1 MSLKPKVSDADH
13 IMGNGQA
20 DLTIVEYGDY
30 QCPHCGGAHP
40 ILKEMM
46 AELGSQI
53 RFVFRNF
60 PLSEM
65 HPYALP
71 AALAAE
77 AAGLQGKFWEMHDA
91 IYENQ
96 NLLSERLLL
105 DIAEQLGLDIP
116 KFKSDVK
123 SEALQDRVDSDF
135 ESGMLSGVN
144 GTPTF
149 FVNGQKFDGGAEDLV
164 QVLGEN

>member
-1 MSLKPKVSDADH
+1 MSLKPNVSEADH
-13 IMGNGQA
+13 ILGNGQA

-30 QCPHCGGAHP
+30 QCPHCGKAHP
-40 ILKEMM
+40 VIKEMM

-65 HPYALP
+65 HPYAKS

-77 AAGLQGKFWEMHDA
+77 AAALQGKFWEMHDA
-91 IYENQ
+91 IFENQ
-96 NLLSERLLL
+96 NSLNDQWLL
-105 DIAEQLGLDIP
+105 DMAQQLELDMD
-116 KFKSDVK
+116 KFRSDLNDESIV
-123 SEALQDRVDSDF
+123 DRVEGDF
-135 ESGMLSGVN
+135 ESGMMSGVN

-164 QVLGEN
+164 QVLREQ

>member
-1 MSLKPKVSDADH
+1 MSLKPNVSEADH
-13 IMGNGQA
+13 ILGNGQA

-30 QCPHCGGAHP
+30 QCPHCGKAHP
-40 ILKEMM
+40 VIKEMM

-65 HPYALP
+65 HPYAKS

-77 AAGLQGKFWEMHDA
+77 AAALQGKFWEMHDA
-91 IYENQ
+91 IFENQ
-96 NLLSERLLL
+96 NSLNDQWLL
-105 DIAEQLGLDIP
+105 DMAQQLDLDMD
-116 KFKSDVK
+116 KFRSDLNDESIV
-123 SEALQDRVDSDF
+123 DRVEGDF
-135 ESGMLSGVN
+135 ESGMMSGVN

-164 QVLGEN
+164 QVLREQ

>member
-1 MSLKPKVSDADH
+1 MSLKPNVSEADH
-13 IMGNGQA
+13 ILGNGQA

-30 QCPHCGGAHP
+30 QCPHCGKAHP
-40 ILKEMM
+40 VIKEMM

-65 HPYALP
+65 HPYAKS

-77 AAGLQGKFWEMHDA
+77 AAALQGKFWEMHDA
-91 IYENQ
+91 IFENQ
-96 NLLSERLLL
+96 NSLNDHWLL
-105 DIAEQLGLDIP
+105 DMAQQLELDMD
-116 KFKSDVK
+116 KFRSDLNDESIV
-123 SEALQDRVDSDF
+123 DRVEGDF
-135 ESGMLSGVN
+135 ESGMMSGVN

-164 QVLGEN
+164 QVLREQ

>member
-1 MSLKPKVSDADH
+1 MSLKPKVGEADH
-13 IMGNGQA
+13 ILGKRQA

-30 QCPHCGGAHP
+30 QCPHCGKAHP
-40 ILKEMM
+40 VIKEMM
-46 AELGSQI
+46 TELGNQI

-65 HPYALP
+65 HPYAKS

-77 AAGLQGKFWEMHDA
+77 AAALQGKFWEMHDA
-91 IYENQ
+91 IFENQ
-96 NLLSERLLL
+96 NSLNEQWLL
-105 DIAEQLGLDIP
+105 DMAQQLDLDMD
-116 KFKSDVK
+116 KFRSDLNDESIV
-123 SEALQDRVDSDF
+123 DRVEGDF
-135 ESGMLSGVN
+135 ESGMMSGVN

-164 QVLGEN
+164 QVLREQ

>member
-1 MSLKPKVSDADH
+1 MSLKPKVSSADH
-13 IMGNGQA
+13 ILGNGQA

-30 QCPHCGGAHP
+30 QCPHCGTAHP
-40 ILKEMM
+40 IIKEMM

-65 HPYALP
+65 HPYAKS

-77 AAGLQGKFWEMHDA
+77 AASLQGKFWEMHDA
-91 IYENQ
+91 IFENQ
-96 NLLSERLLL
+96 NALNDEWLL
-105 DIAEQLGLDIP
+105 DMAQKLDLDMD
-116 KFKSDVK
+116 KFRS
-123 SEALQDRVDSDF
+123 ALKDESLLDRVEGDF
-135 ESGMLSGVN
+135 ESGMMSGVN

-164 QVLGEN
+164 HVLGES

>member
-1 MSLKPKVSDADH
+1 MSLKPRVNDKDH
-13 IMGNGQA
+13 IQGNGNA
-20 DLTIVEYGDY
+20 EVTIVEYGDY
-30 QCPHCGGAHP
+30 QCPHCGAAHP
-40 ILKEMM
+40 ILKKMM

-65 HPYALP
+65 HEYARP

-77 AAGLQGKFWEMHDA
+77 AAGQQGKFWEMHDA

-96 NLLSERLLL
+96 LNLSTRLFIDL
-105 DIAEQLGLDIP
+105 AEQLGLDIDN
-116 KFKSDVK
+116 FKN
-123 SEALQDRVDSDF
+123 AMQDQRLDEKVEGDF
-135 ESGMLSGVN
+135 ESGMMSGVN

-149 FVNGQKFDGGAEDLV
+149 FVNGEKFDGGAEDLV
-164 QVLGEN
+164 QMLHEN

>member
-1 MSLKPKVSDADH
+1 MSLKPRVSHADH
-13 IMGNGQA
+13 ILGNGQA

-30 QCPHCGGAHP
+30 QCPHCGEAHP
-40 ILKEMM
+40 IIKEMM

-65 HPYALP
+65 HPYARP

-77 AAGLQGKFWEMHDA
+77 AAALQGKFWEMHDA

-96 NLLSERLLL
+96 NLLSARLLL
-105 DIAEQLGLDIP
+105 DIAEQLDLDMP
-116 KFKSDVK
+116 KFKSDIQDQ
-123 SEALQDRVDSDF
+123 ELLDRVDADF

>member
-1 MSLKPKVSDADH
+1 MSLKPKVGEADH
-13 IMGNGQA
+13 ILGNRQA

-30 QCPHCGGAHP
+30 QCPHCGKAHP
-40 ILKEMM
+40 VIKEMM

-65 HPYALP
+65 HPYAKS

-77 AAGLQGKFWEMHDA
+77 AAALQGKFWEMHDA
-91 IYENQ
+91 IFENQ
-96 NLLSERLLL
+96 NSLNEQWLL
-105 DIAEQLGLDIP
+105 DMAQQLDLDMD
-116 KFKSDVK
+116 KFRSDLNDESIV
-123 SEALQDRVDSDF
+123 DRVEGDF
-135 ESGMLSGVN
+135 ESGMMSGVN

-164 QVLGEN
+164 QVLREQ

>member
-1 MSLKPKVSDADH
+1 MSLKPNVSEADH
-13 IMGNGQA
+13 ILGNGQA

-30 QCPHCGGAHP
+30 QCPHCGKAHP
-40 ILKEMM
+40 VIKEMM
-46 AELGSQI
+46 TELGSQI

-65 HPYALP
+65 HPYAKS

-77 AAGLQGKFWEMHDA
+77 AAALQGKFWEMHDA
-91 IYENQ
+91 IFENQ
-96 NLLSERLLL
+96 NSLNDQWLL
-105 DIAEQLGLDIP
+105 DMAQQLELDMD
-116 KFKSDVK
+116 KFRSDLNDESIV
-123 SEALQDRVDSDF
+123 DRVEGDF
-135 ESGMLSGVN
+135 ESGMMSGVN

-164 QVLGEN
+164 HVLGES

>member
-1 MSLKPKVSDADH
+1 MSLKPKVSDRDH
-13 IMGNGQA
+13 IQGNSSA

-30 QCPHCGGAHP
+30 QCPHCGAAHP

-46 AELGSQI
+46 AELGDQI

-65 HPYALP
+65 HEYARP

-77 AAGLQGKFWEMHDA
+77 AAALQGKFWEMHDA
-91 IYENQ
+91 IYDNQQ
-96 NLLSERLLL
+96 NLSTRFFMDL
-105 DIAEQLGLDIP
+105 AEQLNLDVDQ
-116 KFKSDVK
+116 FKSDMQKESLEEKV
-123 SEALQDRVDSDF
+123 EGDF
-135 ESGMLSGVN
+135 ESGMMSGVN

-164 QVLGEN
+164 QMLHEN

>member
-1 MSLKPKVSDADH
+1 MSLKPNVSEADH
-13 IMGNGQA
+13 ILGNDQA

-30 QCPHCGGAHP
+30 QCPHCGKAHP
-40 ILKEMM
+40 VIKEMM

-65 HPYALP
+65 HPYAKS

-77 AAGLQGKFWEMHDA
+77 AAALQGKFWEMHDA
-91 IYENQ
+91 IFENQ
-96 NLLSERLLL
+96 NSLNDQWLL
-105 DIAEQLGLDIP
+105 DMAQQLELDMD
-116 KFKSDVK
+116 KFRSDLNDESIV
-123 SEALQDRVDSDF
+123 DRVEGDF
-135 ESGMLSGVN
+135 ESGMMSGVN

-164 QVLGEN
+164 QVLREQ

>member
-1 MSLKPKVSDADH
+1 MSLKPKVSSADH
-13 IMGNGQA
+13 ILGNGQS

-30 QCPHCGGAHP
+30 QCPHCGTAHP
-40 ILKEMM
+40 IIKEMM

-65 HPYALP
+65 HPYAKS

-77 AAGLQGKFWEMHDA
+77 AASLQGKFWEMHDA
-91 IYENQ
+91 IFENQ
-96 NLLSERLLL
+96 NSLNDEWLLNMAQKLDLDMDKFRSALKDESLL
-105 DIAEQLGLDIP
+105 D
-116 KFKSDVK
+116 
-123 SEALQDRVDSDF
+123 RVEGDF
-135 ESGMLSGVN
+135 ESGMMSGVN

-164 QVLGEN
+164 HVLGES

>member
-1 MSLKPKVSDADH
+1 MSLKPKVSNADH
-13 IMGNGQA
+13 ILGNGQA

-30 QCPHCGGAHP
+30 QCPHCGAAHP
-40 ILKEMM
+40 IIKEMM

-65 HPYALP
+65 HPYAKP

-77 AAGLQGKFWEMHDA
+77 AAALQGKFWEMHDA
-91 IYENQ
+91 IFEHQ

-105 DIAEQLGLDIP
+105 DIAGQLDLDMS
-116 KFKSDVK
+116 KFKSD
-123 SEALQDRVDSDF
+123 SQDEALQDRVDGDF

-164 QVLGEN
+164 QILGEN

>member
-1 MSLKPKVSDADH
+1 MSLKPNVSEADH
-13 IMGNGQA
+13 ILGNGQA

-30 QCPHCGGAHP
+30 QCPHCGKAHSV
-40 ILKEMM
+40 IKEMM

-65 HPYALP
+65 HPYAKS

-77 AAGLQGKFWEMHDA
+77 AAALQGKFWAMHDA
-91 IYENQ
+91 IFENQ
-96 NLLSERLLL
+96 NSLNDQWLL
-105 DIAEQLGLDIP
+105 DMAQQLELDMD
-116 KFKSDVK
+116 KFRSDLNDESIV
-123 SEALQDRVDSDF
+123 DRVEGDF
-135 ESGMLSGVN
+135 ESGMMSGVN

-164 QVLGEN
+164 QVLREQ